1 MVSVLPF
8 LVKEENVSVTKT
20 SNIIDKVENNIIHT
34 YNRYQIALD
43 KGEGMYLYDAEG
55 KKYLDFGSGIGVFAL
70 GYGNKEYNDA
80 VKAQVDKLI
89 HTSNYFYNE
98 PSALASEKF
107 IKASGMTKV
116 FYTNSGAEAVEG
128 ALKLAKKYGK
138 MTKGDNCYEIIAMNK
153 SFHGR
158 TIGAVSVTGNEHYRE
173 SFEPLLPGVKFADY
187 NNLES
192 VKALISDR
200 TCAVIMETIQGEGG
214 VTPAT
219 EEFVKGVRTLCDENN
234 ILMIADE
241 IQCGMGRSGYMFAYQ
256 CFGILPDIVTSAK
269 ALGCGVPIGAFAAGS
284 KVCDVLCAG
293 DHGTTYGGNPLA
305 CAASLAVFNLFEKN
319 NLLENVVEVGAY
331 LYKRLDEIKS
341 MCPSITDHRGIGFMQ
356 GLEYD
361 HPVSGIIQKLLD
373 AGLIVFSA
381 GPNVIRFLPP
391 LIATMKDVDDMI
403 NILKEWAIE

>member
-43 KGEGMYLYDAEG
+43 SGSGMYLYDAEG

-107 IKASGMTKV
+107 VKASGMTKV

-138 MTKGDNCYEIIAMNK
+138 ITKGDNCYEIIAMNK

-256 CFGILPDIVTSAK
+256 RFGILPDIVTSAK

-331 LYKRLDEIKS
+331 LYKRLDEIKV

>member
-1 MVSVLPF
+1 M
-8 LVKEENVSVTKT
+8 TKT

-43 KGEGMYLYDAEG
+43 SGSGMYLYDAEG

-107 IKASGMTKV
+107 VKASGMTKV

-256 CFGILPDIVTSAK
+256 RFGILPDIVTSAK
-269 ALGCGVPIGAFAAGS
+269 ALGCGVPIGAFAAGN

-331 LYKRLDEIKS
+331 LYKRLDEIKV

>member
-107 IKASGMTKV
+107 VKASGMTKV

-256 CFGILPDIVTSAK
+256 RFGILPDIVTSAK

-305 CAASLAVFNLFEKN
+305 CAASLAVFNLFKKN

-331 LYKRLDEIKS
+331 LYKRLDEIKA
-341 MCPSITDHRGIGFMQ
+341 MCPSIIDHRGIGFMQ

>member
-256 CFGILPDIVTSAK
+256 RFGILPDIVTSAK

>member
-8 LVKEENVSVTKT
+8 LVKEENISVTKT

-43 KGEGMYLYDAEG
+43 SGSGMYLYDVEG

-192 VKALISDR
+192 VKSLISDR

-256 CFGILPDIVTSAK
+256 RFGILPDIVTSAK

-305 CAASLAVFNLFEKN
+305 CAASLAVFNLFKKN

-331 LYKRLDEIKS
+331 LYKRLDEIKA

>member
-1 MVSVLPF
+1 M
-8 LVKEENVSVTKT
+8 TKT

-34 YNRYQIALD
+34 YNRYQIVLD

-256 CFGILPDIVTSAK
+256 RFGILPDIVTSAK

-305 CAASLAVFNLFEKN
+305 CAASLAVFNLFKKN

-331 LYKRLDEIKS
+331 LYKRLDEIKV

>member
-55 KKYLDFGSGIGVFAL
+55 RKYLDFGSGIGVFAL

-107 IKASGMTKV
+107 VKASGMTKV

-256 CFGILPDIVTSAK
+256 RFGILPDIVTSAK

-305 CAASLAVFNLFEKN
+305 CAASLAVFNLFKKN

-331 LYKRLDEIKS
+331 LYKRLDEIKV

>member
-1 MVSVLPF
+1 
-8 LVKEENVSVTKT
+8 
-20 SNIIDKVENNIIHT
+20 
-34 YNRYQIALD
+34 
-43 KGEGMYLYDAEG
+43 MYLYDVEG

-256 CFGILPDIVTSAK
+256 RFGILPDIVTSAK

-331 LYKRLDEIKS
+331 LYKRLDEIKAI
-341 MCPSITDHRGIGFMQ
+341 CPSITDHRGIGFMQ

>member
-1 MVSVLPF
+1 M
-8 LVKEENVSVTKT
+8 TKT

-43 KGEGMYLYDAEG
+43 FGSGMYLYDAEG

-107 IKASGMTKV
+107 IKASGMSKV
-116 FYTNSGAEAVEG
+116 FYTNSGAEAIEG

-256 CFGILPDIVTSAK
+256 RFGILPDIVTSAK

-331 LYKRLDEIKS
+331 LYKRLDEIKV

>member
-1 MVSVLPF
+1 M
-8 LVKEENVSVTKT
+8 TKT

-43 KGEGMYLYDAEG
+43 SGSGMYLYDVEG

-107 IKASGMTKV
+107 VKASGMTKV

-256 CFGILPDIVTSAK
+256 RFGILPDIVTSAK

-319 NLLENVVEVGAY
+319 NLLENVVEAGAY
-331 LYKRLDEIKS
+331 LYKRLDEIKV

>member
-1 MVSVLPF
+1 M
-8 LVKEENVSVTKT
+8 TKT

-43 KGEGMYLYDAEG
+43 KGEGMYLYDVEG

-70 GYGNKEYNDA
+70 GYDNKEYNDA

-107 IKASGMTKV
+107 VKASGMTKV

-256 CFGILPDIVTSAK
+256 RFGILPDIVTSAK

-305 CAASLAVFNLFEKN
+305 CAASYAVFNLFEKN
-319 NLLENVVEVGAY
+319 KILENVVEVGAY
-331 LYKRLDEIKS
+331 LYKRLDEIKA
-341 MCPSITDHRGIGFMQ
+341 MCPSIIDHRGIGFMQ
-356 GLEYD
+356 GLEYN

>member
-256 CFGILPDIVTSAK
+256 RFGILPDIVTSAK

-305 CAASLAVFNLFEKN
+305 CAASLAVFNLFKKN

-331 LYKRLDEIKS
+331 LYKRLDEIKV

>member
-1 MVSVLPF
+1 M
-8 LVKEENVSVTKT
+8 TKT

-43 KGEGMYLYDAEG
+43 SGSGMYLYDAEG

-107 IKASGMTKV
+107 VKASGMTKV

-173 SFEPLLPGVKFADY
+173 SFEPLIPGVKFADY

-256 CFGILPDIVTSAK
+256 RFGILPDIVTSAK

-331 LYKRLDEIKS
+331 LYKRLDEIKV

>member
-43 KGEGMYLYDAEG
+43 SGSGMYLYDAEG

-107 IKASGMTKV
+107 VKASGMTKV

-256 CFGILPDIVTSAK
+256 RFGILPDIVTSAK

-284 KVCDVLCAG
+284 KVCDGLCAG

-331 LYKRLDEIKS
+331 LYKRLDEIKV

>member
-34 YNRYQIALD
+34 YNRYRIALD
-43 KGEGMYLYDAEG
+43 KGEGMYLYDVEG

-200 TCAVIMETIQGEGG
+200 TCAIIMETIQGEGG

-256 CFGILPDIVTSAK
+256 RFGILPDIVTSAK

-305 CAASLAVFNLFEKN
+305 CAASLAVFNLFKKN

-331 LYKRLDEIKS
+331 LYKRLDEIKT

>member
-1 MVSVLPF
+1 M
-8 LVKEENVSVTKT
+8 TKT

-34 YNRYQIALD
+34 YNRYRIALD
-43 KGEGMYLYDAEG
+43 KGEGMYLYDVEG

-200 TCAVIMETIQGEGG
+200 TCAIIMETIQGEGG

-256 CFGILPDIVTSAK
+256 RFGILPDIVTSAK

-305 CAASLAVFNLFEKN
+305 CAASLAVFNLFKKN

-331 LYKRLDEIKS
+331 LYKRLDEIKT

>member
-1 MVSVLPF
+1 M
-8 LVKEENVSVTKT
+8 TKT

-107 IKASGMTKV
+107 VKASGMTKV

-256 CFGILPDIVTSAK
+256 RFGILPDIVTSAK

-305 CAASLAVFNLFEKN
+305 CAASLAVFNLFKKN

-331 LYKRLDEIKS
+331 LYKRLDEIKA
-341 MCPSITDHRGIGFMQ
+341 MCPSIIDHRGIGFMQ

>member
-1 MVSVLPF
+1 M
-8 LVKEENVSVTKT
+8 TKT

-43 KGEGMYLYDAEG
+43 KGEGMYLYDVEG

-107 IKASGMTKV
+107 IKASGMSKV
-116 FYTNSGAEAVEG
+116 FYTNSGAEAIEG

-138 MTKGDNCYEIIAMNK
+138 MTKGNDCYEIIAMNK

-192 VKALISDR
+192 VKALISDK
-200 TCAVIMETIQGEGG
+200 TCAIIMETIQGEGG

-219 EEFVKGVRTLCDENN
+219 EEFVKGVRKLCDENN

-256 CFGILPDIVTSAK
+256 RFGILPDIVTSAK
-269 ALGCGVPIGAFAAGS
+269 ALGCGVPVGAFAAGS

-305 CAASLAVFNLFEKN
+305 CAASYAVFNLFEKN
-319 NLLENVVEVGAY
+319 KILENVVEVGAY
-331 LYKRLDEIKS
+331 LYKRLDEIKA
-341 MCPSITDHRGIGFMQ
+341 MCPSIIDHRGIGFMQ
-356 GLEYD
+356 GLEYN
-361 HPVSGIIQKLLD
+361 HPVSEIIQKLLD

>member
-43 KGEGMYLYDAEG
+43 SGSGMYLYDVEG

-107 IKASGMTKV
+107 VKASGMTKV

-256 CFGILPDIVTSAK
+256 RFGILPDIVTSAK

-305 CAASLAVFNLFEKN
+305 CAASLAVFNLFKKN

-331 LYKRLDEIKS
+331 LYKRLDEIKV

>member
-43 KGEGMYLYDAEG
+43 SGSGMYLYDAEG

-107 IKASGMTKV
+107 VKASGMTKV

-256 CFGILPDIVTSAK
+256 RFGILPDIVTSAK

-331 LYKRLDEIKS
+331 LYKRLDEIKV

-361 HPVSGIIQKLLD
+361 HPVSGIIHKLLD

>member
-43 KGEGMYLYDAEG
+43 KGERMYLYDAEG

-256 CFGILPDIVTSAK
+256 RFGILPDIVTSAK

>member
-1 MVSVLPF
+1 M
-8 LVKEENVSVTKT
+8 TKT

-43 KGEGMYLYDAEG
+43 SGSGMYLYDAEG

-107 IKASGMTKV
+107 VKASGMTKV

-256 CFGILPDIVTSAK
+256 RFGILPDIVTSAK

-305 CAASLAVFNLFEKN
+305 CVASLAVFNLFEKN

-331 LYKRLDEIKS
+331 LYKRLDEIKV

>member
-1 MVSVLPF
+1 M
-8 LVKEENVSVTKT
+8 TKT

-43 KGEGMYLYDAEG
+43 EGEGMYLYDVEG

-219 EEFVKGVRTLCDENN
+219 EEFVKGIRTLCDENN

-256 CFGILPDIVTSAK
+256 RFGILPDIVTSAK

-331 LYKRLDEIKS
+331 LYKRLDEIKA
-341 MCPSITDHRGIGFMQ
+341 MCHSITDHRGIGFMQ

>member
-1 MVSVLPF
+1 M
-8 LVKEENVSVTKT
+8 TKT

-43 KGEGMYLYDAEG
+43 KGEGMYLYDVEG

-256 CFGILPDIVTSAK
+256 RFGILPDIVTSAK

-331 LYKRLDEIKS
+331 LYKRLDEIKT

>member
-43 KGEGMYLYDAEG
+43 KGEGMYLYDVEG

-107 IKASGMTKV
+107 VKASGMTKV

-219 EEFVKGVRTLCDENN
+219 EEFVKGVRKLCDENN

-256 CFGILPDIVTSAK
+256 RFGILPDIVTSAK
-269 ALGCGVPIGAFAAGS
+269 ALGCGVPVGAFAAGS

-331 LYKRLDEIKS
+331 LYKRLDEIKA
-341 MCPSITDHRGIGFMQ
+341 MCPSIIDHRGIGFMQ

>member
-1 MVSVLPF
+1 M
-8 LVKEENVSVTKT
+8 TKT

-43 KGEGMYLYDAEG
+43 KGEGMYLYDVEG

-107 IKASGMTKV
+107 IKASGMSKV
-116 FYTNSGAEAVEG
+116 FYTNSGAEAIEG

-138 MTKGDNCYEIIAMNK
+138 MTKGNDCYEIIAMNK

-192 VKALISDR
+192 VKALISDK
-200 TCAVIMETIQGEGG
+200 TCAIIMETIQGEGG

-219 EEFVKGVRTLCDENN
+219 EEFVKGVRKLCDENN

-256 CFGILPDIVTSAK
+256 RFGIQPDIVTSAK
-269 ALGCGVPIGAFAAGS
+269 ALGCGVPVGAFAAGS

-305 CAASLAVFNLFEKN
+305 CAASYAVFNLFEKN
-319 NLLENVVEVGAY
+319 KILENVVEVGAY
-331 LYKRLDEIKS
+331 LYKRLDEIKA
-341 MCPSITDHRGIGFMQ
+341 MCPSIIDHRGIGFMQ
-356 GLEYD
+356 GLEYN
-361 HPVSGIIQKLLD
+361 HPVSEIIQKLLD

>member
-1 MVSVLPF
+1 M
-8 LVKEENVSVTKT
+8 TKT

-43 KGEGMYLYDAEG
+43 KGEGMYLYDVEG

-107 IKASGMTKV
+107 IKASGMSKV
-116 FYTNSGAEAVEG
+116 FYTNSGAEAIEG

-138 MTKGDNCYEIIAMNK
+138 MTKGNDCYEIIAMNK

-192 VKALISDR
+192 VKALISDK
-200 TCAVIMETIQGEGG
+200 TCAIIMETIQGEGG

-219 EEFVKGVRTLCDENN
+219 EEFVKGVRKLCDENN

-256 CFGILPDIVTSAK
+256 SFGILPDIVTSAK
-269 ALGCGVPIGAFAAGS
+269 ALGCGVPVGAFAAGS

-305 CAASLAVFNLFEKN
+305 CAASYAIFNLFEKN
-319 NLLENVVEVGAY
+319 KLLENVVEVGAY
-331 LYKRLDEIKS
+331 LYKRLDEIKA
-341 MCPSITDHRGIGFMQ
+341 MCTSIIDNRGIGYMQ
-356 GLEYD
+356 GREYN
-361 HPVSGIIQKLLD
+361 HPVSGIIQIRHD

>member
-107 IKASGMTKV
+107 VKASGMTKV

-256 CFGILPDIVTSAK
+256 RFGILPDIVTSAK

-305 CAASLAVFNLFEKN
+305 CAASLAVFNLFKKN

-331 LYKRLDEIKS
+331 LYKRLDEIKV

>member
-1 MVSVLPF
+1 M
-8 LVKEENVSVTKT
+8 TKT

-43 KGEGMYLYDAEG
+43 SGSGMYLYDAEG

-107 IKASGMTKV
+107 VKASGMTKV

-256 CFGILPDIVTSAK
+256 RFGILPDIVTSAK

-331 LYKRLDEIKS
+331 LYKRLDEIKV

-391 LIATMKDVDDMI
+391 LIATIKDVDDMI

>member
-8 LVKEENVSVTKT
+8 LVKEENISVTKT

-43 KGEGMYLYDAEG
+43 EGEGMYLYDVEG

-219 EEFVKGVRTLCDENN
+219 EEFVKGIRTLCDENN

-256 CFGILPDIVTSAK
+256 RFGILPDIVTSAK

-305 CAASLAVFNLFEKN
+305 CAASLAVFNLFKKN

-331 LYKRLDEIKS
+331 LYKRLDEIKT

>member
-43 KGEGMYLYDAEG
+43 SGSGMYLYDAEG

-107 IKASGMTKV
+107 VKASGMTKV

-256 CFGILPDIVTSAK
+256 RFGILPDIVTSAK

-319 NLLENVVEVGAY
+319 NFVENVVEVGAY
-331 LYKRLDEIKS
+331 LYKRLDEIKV

>member
-107 IKASGMTKV
+107 VKASGMTKV

-256 CFGILPDIVTSAK
+256 RFGILPDIVTSAK

-331 LYKRLDEIKS
+331 LYKRLDEIKV

>member
-1 MVSVLPF
+1 M
-8 LVKEENVSVTKT
+8 TKT

-43 KGEGMYLYDAEG
+43 KGEGMYLYDVEG
-55 KKYLDFGSGIGVFAL
+55 EKYLDFGSGIGVFAL

-107 IKASGMTKV
+107 IKASGMSKV
-116 FYTNSGAEAVEG
+116 FYTNSGAEAIEG

-138 MTKGDNCYEIIAMNK
+138 MTKGNDCYEIIAMNK

-192 VKALISDR
+192 VKALISDK
-200 TCAVIMETIQGEGG
+200 TCAIIMETIQGEGG

-219 EEFVKGVRTLCDENN
+219 EKFVKGVRKLCDENN

-256 CFGILPDIVTSAK
+256 RFGILPDIVTSAK
-269 ALGCGVPIGAFAAGS
+269 ALGCGVPVGAFAAGS

-305 CAASLAVFNLFEKN
+305 CAASYAVFNLFEKN
-319 NLLENVVEVGAY
+319 KILENVVEVGAY
-331 LYKRLDEIKS
+331 LYKRLDEIKA
-341 MCPSITDHRGIGFMQ
+341 MCPSIIDHRGIGFMQ
-356 GLEYD
+356 GLEYN

>member
-1 MVSVLPF
+1 M
-8 LVKEENVSVTKT
+8 TKT

-43 KGEGMYLYDAEG
+43 KGEGMYLYDVEG

-70 GYGNKEYNDA
+70 GYDNKEYNDA

-107 IKASGMTKV
+107 IKASGMSKV
-116 FYTNSGAEAVEG
+116 FYTNSGAEAIEG

-138 MTKGDNCYEIIAMNK
+138 MTKGNDCYEIIAMNK

-192 VKALISDR
+192 VKALISDK
-200 TCAVIMETIQGEGG
+200 TCAIIMETIQGEGG

-219 EEFVKGVRTLCDENN
+219 EEFAKGVRKLCDENN

-256 CFGILPDIVTSAK
+256 RFGILPDIVTSAK
-269 ALGCGVPIGAFAAGS
+269 ALGCGVPVGAFAAGS

-305 CAASLAVFNLFEKN
+305 CAASYAVFNLFEKN
-319 NLLENVVEVGAY
+319 KILENVVEVGAY
-331 LYKRLDEIKS
+331 LYKRLDEIKA
-341 MCPSITDHRGIGFMQ
+341 MCPSIIDHRGIGFMQ
-356 GLEYD
+356 GLEYN

>member
-1 MVSVLPF
+1 M
-8 LVKEENVSVTKT
+8 TKT

-43 KGEGMYLYDAEG
+43 KGEGMYLYDVEG

-256 CFGILPDIVTSAK
+256 RFGILPDIVTSAK

-331 LYKRLDEIKS
+331 LYKRLDEIKV

>member
-1 MVSVLPF
+1 M
-8 LVKEENVSVTKT
+8 TKT

-256 CFGILPDIVTSAK
+256 RFGILPDIVTSAK

-373 AGLIVFSA
+373 EGLIVFSA